1 MPSPRIS
8 TQVTRAII
16 HREQPPAT
24 GPGFGSCTPNPAD
37 PGAPQREECS
47 NSSDIDGGGR
57 CLAHPSCPSGV
68 HHSALATLC
77 LLLQTLSRSQP
88 HSSPCPD
95 ALVQDTTCT
104 TFYGTPGAGT
114 QLGPTSL
121 PSKDTVSKGLG
132 TLAGKMAP
140 KGQATLSEVGAAPAR
155 QSKALTSFAGKCTK
169 NSALPRLQLTLF
181 VWMVWGGGRG

>member
-16 HREQPPAT
+16 HRQQPPAT
-24 GPGFGSCTPNPAD
+24 GPGFGSCTPNAD

-47 NSSDIDGGGR
+47 KSSDLDGGDR

-77 LLLQTLSRSQP
+77 LLLHPLPDTGQKPTSFVPLPGCPCAGHHLHNLLWQP
-88 HSSPCPD
+88 W
-95 ALVQDTTCT
+95 
-104 TFYGTPGAGT
+104 GRT

-121 PSKDTVSKGLG
+121 PSKDTVSKVLG
-132 TLAGKMAP
+132 TLAGKKAP
-140 KGQATLSEVGAAPAR
+140 KGQATLSEVGATPAR
-155 QSKALTSFAGKCTK
+155 QSEALTSFAGKCTK
-169 NSALPRLQLTLF
+169 NSALPR
-181 VWMVWGGGRG
+181 